1 MKVQRYFVDGVLFA
15 EELAQKHQ
23 ECMRVVRTADY
34 DALMRKVERLGKIKH
49 KLSQRLCATRE
60 KLCKVAQERDGHRER
75 ADILRRALRFYA
87 QNSPHSDTAKN
98 DNGGLAQ
105 AALAATEVK

>member
-1 MKVQRYFVDGVLFA
+1 MRVQRYHIMGTAWEA
-15 EELAQKHQ
+15 ERLPHVGPGNYVKAS
-23 ECMRVVRTADY
+23 DY

-75 ADILRRALRFYA
+75 ADTLRRALRFYA

-105 AALAATEVK
+105 AALAAVEVE